1 MHLTVSSATLQSFS
15 TSANALMDYFR
26 GPQHALASFLH
37 TIPPNYSPTPTR
49 ILSCYHF
56 NAELKSRSSVYL
68 FDCGDN
74 LSVHLAP
81 LHRMDHSCVSSCGE
95 RPIVRESIM
104 IRDHSGHGLGQWEEA
119 LHSNASSHWL
129 STCPEWSLMI
139 IMMRAANPHAWRCWA
154 ICILKMG
161 QYM

>member
-37 TIPPNYSPTPTR
+37 TIPPKYSQTPTHILLSFQCR
-49 ILSCYHF
+49 IKVAIQCIFIRLRWQPVGPS
-56 NAELKSRSSVYL
+56 
-68 FDCGDN
+68 
-74 LSVHLAP
+74 
-81 LHRMDHSCVSSCGE
+81 
-95 RPIVRESIM
+95 RPITPYGPQLCQQLWWASHCEESIM

-129 STCPEWSLMI
+129 SPCPEWSLMI
-139 IMMRAANPHAWRCWA
+139 IMMRAASPHAWRCWA
-154 ICILKMG
+154 IGILKMG